1 MRDHKATLLH
11 SGGIE
16 DHAHLLIKVH
26 PQFAIASTVQLLK
39 SNSSRWIN
47 ENDKTPFEIR
57 WQSGYG
63 ASSVNQSMA
72 DTFKRYISTQRER
85 HQTSSFR
92 DEYLAIL
99 KKHRIDFDPR
109 YVFDEEIMR

>member
-1 MRDHKATLLH
+1 
-11 SGGIE
+11 
-16 DHAHLLIKVH
+16 
-26 PQFAIASTVQLLK
+26 
-39 SNSSRWIN
+39 
-47 ENDKTPFEIR
+47 
-57 WQSGYG
+57 
-63 ASSVNQSMA
+63 MA
-72 DTFKRYISTQRER
+72 DTVKRYISTQRER